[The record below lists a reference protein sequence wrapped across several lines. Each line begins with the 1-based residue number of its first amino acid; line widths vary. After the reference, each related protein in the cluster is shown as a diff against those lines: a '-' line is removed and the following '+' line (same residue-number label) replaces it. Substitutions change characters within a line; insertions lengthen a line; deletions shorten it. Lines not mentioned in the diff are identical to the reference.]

1 MLRDIILVM
10 MGGAVGSAL
19 RYLVGALWQVPS
31 AMSQVQGSFPWPT
44 FMVNVVGSFV
54 LGAVAVFSQHQ
65 DVLSRHQALLLGT
78 GLCGGFTT
86 FSTFSV
92 ETISLIEQQRLDL
105 VAVYITTTIITTLA
119 AAWLGVVAARS
130 IS

>member
-19 RYLVGALWQVPS
+19 RYLVGALWQVPG
-31 AMSQVQGSFPWPT
+31 AMSQVPGSFPWPT
-44 FMVNVVGSFV
+44 FIVNVVGSFV
-54 LGAVAVFSQHQ
+54 LGLVAALSTHH
-65 DVLSRHQALLLGT
+65 DVLSRNQALLLGT

-92 ETISLIEQQRLDL
+92 ETISLIEQQRFDI
-105 VAVYITTTIITTLA
+105 VATYIIATIFSTLI
-119 AAWLGVVAARS
+119 AAWLGVLAARS
-130 IS
+130 IT